1 MADSEKVSDRISV
14 ICQET
19 WDRFVQAT
27 IRNELPRLAEWPK
40 VKPSVDELVEVVV
53 HGGIFDGLARRIDK
67 EMPIQTQMLAAG
79 AVRDLHCWFVRLVQ
93 NWALSY
99 EWNDSGEP
107 TAALRKAVRAIVS
120 LISHGG
126 DIRGSCHRHAL
137 DALGELLWEAQDR
150 DCGDVVLQA
159 LCDEL
164 AHRNLKGLISRFDM
178 VSIMEEMENRGFILH
193 EDFSASV
200 LHSTVN
206 RNNDE
211 EEQSLRV

>member
-1 MADSEKVSDRISV
+1 MSDSEKASDRILA

-19 WDRFVQAT
+19 WDRFGQAT
-27 IRNELPRLAEWPK
+27 LRNEAPRLAEWPK
-40 VKPSVDELVEVVV
+40 MKPSVEELVEVVA

-107 TAALRKAVRAIVS
+107 TAPLRKVVRAIVN
-120 LISHGG
+120 LISYGG

-137 DALGELLWEAQDR
+137 DALGELLWEAQHR
-150 DCGDVVLQA
+150 DCGDVVLRA

-164 AHRNLKGLISRFDM
+164 VHRNRNGLIAKFDT
-178 VSIMEEMENRGFILH
+178 VSIMEEIENRGFILH
-193 EDFSASV
+193 EAFATAILRSNVD
-200 LHSTVN
+200 LDT
-206 RNNDE
+206 DD
-211 EEQSLRV
+211 EEQSLKV